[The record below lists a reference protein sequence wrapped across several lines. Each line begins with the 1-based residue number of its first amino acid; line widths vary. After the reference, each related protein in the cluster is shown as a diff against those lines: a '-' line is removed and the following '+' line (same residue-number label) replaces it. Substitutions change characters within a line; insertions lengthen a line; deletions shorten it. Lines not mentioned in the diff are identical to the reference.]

1 MAIAQAPAET
11 VVERAGPILDLFED
25 VLHLDS
31 PLRPSVRRRVRAA
44 NDEAIRTLRHLA
56 AEDETLLR
64 PENVRTICN
73 AVAHRHGVKPRFMLT
88 MRQIGEQLTLEFA
101 AALMPSHV
109 RMRLIASAVHLER
122 RRAAAEPTRRRSG
135 DQRPDP
141 RVEHVA
147 LAQVVL
153 AVLAIVG
160 GAVMLAMGRTT
171 WGLELA
177 IAATSLVV
185 IARAALAISADRR
198 ASAIYAHREAAGAH
212 VPDIDLRTPDA

>member
-1 MAIAQAPAET
+1 MAIAQAPAES

-25 VLHLDS
+25 ALLLDS

-101 AALMPSHV
+101 AALMPSNV
-109 RMRLIASAVHLER
+109 RLRLIASAVHLER
-122 RRAAAEPTRRRSG
+122 RRASVDTARRRSG

-141 RVEHVA
+141 RVEGVA
-147 LAQVVL
+147 LAQ
-153 AVLAIVG
+153 AVLAILAIA
-160 GAVMLAMGRTT
+160 GAVIMLVMGRTT
-171 WGLELA
+171 WGLGLA

-185 IARAALAISADRR
+185 IARAALAISTDRR
-198 ASAIYAHREAAGAH
+198 AASLPGSPGAPASRE
-212 VPDIDLRTPDA
+212 PDIDLRTPDA

>member
-1 MAIAQAPAET
+1 MAIAQAPAES
-11 VVERAGPILDLFED
+11 VVERAGPIIDLFED
-25 VLHLDS
+25 VLHLDT

-56 AEDETLLR
+56 AEDDTLLR

-88 MRQIGEQLTLEFA
+88 MREIGEQLTLEFA
-101 AALMPSHV
+101 AALLPSNV
-109 RMRLIASAVHLER
+109 RTRLIASAVHLER
-122 RRAAAEPTRRRSG
+122 RRVVTDPTRRRAG

-141 RVEHVA
+141 RVEQLA

-153 AVLAIVG
+153 AVLAIIG
-160 GAVMLAMGRTT
+160 GAVMLAGGRTT
-171 WGLELA
+171 WGLGFA

-185 IARAALAISADRR
+185 IARAVLAISTDRR
-198 ASAIYAHREAAGAH
+198 ARALPGTPGAARLA
-212 VPDIDLRTPDA
+212 PDIDLRSPDA